1 MIENELAKEAV
12 DIAFNI
18 HKELGPGLIESVY
31 EEVFAFELIERQIP
45 FTRQEKIKVRYRGRE
60 LDKGF
65 RADLILGD
73 KLLLELKSVERI
85 EDVHHKIMLTYLKLK
100 NIKLGLLIN
109 FNVNLIKN
117 GIFRKVNGLVDF

>member
-12 DIAFNI
+12 DIAFHI
-18 HKELGPGLIESVY
+18 HKELGPGLVESVY

-45 FTRQEKIKVRYRGRE
+45 FTRQEKIKVKYRGRE

-85 EDVHHKIMLTYLKLK
+85 EDVHHKIILTYLKLK
-100 NIKLGLLIN
+100 HIKLGLLIN

-117 GIFRKVNGLVDF
+117 GIFRKVNGLED

>member
-12 DIAFNI
+12 DIAFHI
-18 HKELGPGLIESVY
+18 HKELGPGLVESVY

-45 FTRQEKIKVRYRGRE
+45 FSRQEKIKVKYKGRE

-65 RADLILGD
+65 RADLILGN

-85 EDVHHKIMLTYLKLK
+85 EDVHHKIILTYLKLK
-100 NIKLGLLIN
+100 HIKLGLLIN
-109 FNVNLIKN
+109 FNVNFIKN
-117 GIFRKVNGLVDF
+117 GIFRKVNGLKD